1 MRKDKMYHPTMAAL
15 PQAVGE
21 GNGAL
26 GAEVTM
32 APEPEVAAKAK
43 RRRFSAE
50 YKLRILEE
58 IDRAADGQRGA
69 ILRREGLYSS
79 SISAWRQARRKG
91 SLSTLAARRGPKAK
105 PLALESKRIA
115 KLERE
120 LARTKEAL
128 RKAHLILDVQ
138 GKVAELLGF
147 SLEDGRDS

>member
-1 MRKDKMYHPTMAAL
+1 
-15 PQAVGE
+15 
-21 GNGAL
+21 
-26 GAEVTM
+26 
-32 APEPEVAAKAK
+32 VAAKAK

-58 IDRAADGQRGA
+58 IDRAAPGQGGA

-91 SLSTLAARRGPKAK
+91 SLSTLSARRGPKAK
-105 PLALESKRIA
+105 PLVIESRRIA

-120 LARTKEAL
+120 LTRTKEEL

-147 SLEDGRDS
+147 SLEDGRDC

>member
-1 MRKDKMYHPTMAAL
+1 MRKDKMYHTTMAAL
-15 PQAVGE
+15 PQTE
-21 GNGAL
+21 GGTGGL
-26 GAEVTM
+26 GAGVTM

-58 IDRAADGQRGA
+58 IDRAAPGQRGA

-91 SLSTLAARRGPKAK
+91 SLSTLSARRGPKAK
-105 PLALESKRIA
+105 PLVIESRRIA

-120 LARTKEAL
+120 LTRTKEEL

-147 SLEDGRDS
+147 SLEDGRDC